1 MHLYMYK
8 LFEDI
13 EKYQQRDEYG
23 AGIKVEV
30 MVIWAQNSK
39 ARLMKKG
46 EECHC
51 HW

>member
-1 MHLYMYK
+1 MYK

-13 EKYQQRDEYG
+13 EKYPVEGWIAGSWSYG
-23 AGIKVEV
+23 IIGDHS
-30 MVIWAQNSK
+30 SK
-39 ARLMKKG
+39 ATQMEKE